1 MIKNITYWFLGNCI
15 TIHTGVVIMAFLFIL
30 EKVHHTS
37 LSAIGECHVLE
48 YIIFIIP
55 FLGGFFIKILKK
67 DMPVYYY
74 GTIGLIYQSG
84 YLLFLHFIHRN
95 EDTFWDSLITIF
107 LYTIIASMLGGFMID
122 IVRIFR
128 YIELKYFSDT

>member
-1 MIKNITYWFLGNCI
+1 
-15 TIHTGVVIMAFLFIL
+15 
-30 EKVHHTS
+30 
-37 LSAIGECHVLE
+37 
-48 YIIFIIP
+48 
-55 FLGGFFIKILKK
+55 
-67 DMPVYYY
+67 MPVYYY
-74 GTIGLIYQSG
+74 ATIGLIYQSG